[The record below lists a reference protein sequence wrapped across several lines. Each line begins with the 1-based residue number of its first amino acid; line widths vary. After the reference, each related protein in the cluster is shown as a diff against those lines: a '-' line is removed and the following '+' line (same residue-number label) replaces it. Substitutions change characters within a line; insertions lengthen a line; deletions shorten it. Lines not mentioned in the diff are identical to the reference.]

1 MRIISWDKIIPDVLP
16 EVAQAP
22 KDTVRRH
29 IVSAA
34 GKFFTETGIWKQ
46 TLDPAKLRERKN
58 TIELLP
64 ERGTRIVSISGVFDL
79 TKNQKISRE
88 LYRSDSDL
96 LTFFRTYAEDR
107 MMQIAAAV
115 KPTRSSSGLPESM
128 YEDWGMA
135 IAYGAIASLK
145 SMRGREWEDATGAQV
160 RLALFLD
167 GIAEA
172 KMEIARGGSS
182 ETQYMKPR
190 WIG

>member
-1 MRIISWDKIIPDVLP
+1 MRLTPWEKIIPDVLP
-16 EVAQAP
+16 EVSQAP
-22 KDTVRRH
+22 KPMVRSH
-29 IVSAA
+29 IISAA

-64 ERGTRIVSISGVFDL
+64 ERGTRIVSISSVFDL
-79 TKNQKISRE
+79 TKSQQISRE
-88 LYRSDSDL
+88 LYHSDSDV
-96 LTFFRTYAEDR
+96 LTFLRTYAEDR
-107 MMQIAAAV
+107 MMQITAAV
-115 KPTRSSSGLPESM
+115 KPTRSSKGLPESM

-145 SMRGREWEDATGAQV
+145 AMRGREWEDMAGAQA

-167 GIAEA
+167 YIAEA
-172 KMEIARGGSS
+172 KGKVARGGSS
-182 ETQYMKPR
+182 ETQFMKPR